1 MAGATRRNAVRI
13 EAFKVSSRLGPL
25 PIPIWSRYR
34 AGSAKLEAAEP
45 PIRGYLPITLS
56 LHISS
61 LAAASADV
69 GACACAEM
77 EMGPH

>member
-45 PIRGYLPITLS
+45 PIRGYLPI
-56 LHISS
+56 
-61 LAAASADV
+61 
-69 GACACAEM
+69 
-77 EMGPH
+77 